1 MSFLYEPVSNP
12 PKIRRHYGFRLC
24 IRAAIARVFNMAL
37 PLRMIVLLL
46 VATATSSNVEGQ
58 FYNGLQMSFGK
69 SRLQFNT
76 FQWTYLRYDRFDVY
90 YYQEGQEVAQ
100 YVARIAEKKL
110 SDAEELFYNPIDSRL
125 IFIVYS
131 RLSDFRQSN
140 IGLVG
145 FSDEYNI
152 GGTTTIIDNKVSIY
166 FDGSLEDLE
175 KQVSEVVA
183 AVVIQNLLTGS
194 TLRDKLTGDTSV
206 DLPEWFQKGLEK
218 YTAQEWS
225 AETDARFKNGFL
237 TGRYHRLISLTGE
250 DAALAGQS
258 FWFFVARTYGRG
270 TISDILYL
278 TRVNRDFNSAFYQ
291 VLGTKI
297 KSLVKDWEAFYCN
310 RFSDDSTRVEPTGL
324 AVVKHPK
331 VGRTYMQVKLSAN
344 GKYLAYVTNEMSQ
357 QRVWLYDIQRK
368 KTKRIFS
375 LGYKLEQIPDYTNP
389 VLAWH
394 PNSTILT
401 FTVEEEGW
409 IYLYFYNTETRELT
423 KRMLPNFRKV
433 LSYSFSPDGSKL
445 VLSAVTHGQNDMF
458 VFNMA
463 SGVVEQ
469 ITNDPYADLYPR
481 FIHRGRAILFTS
493 NRPGDTLQATDYKHY
508 KPLRAQNLFTIDYPI
523 TTLPAVAVRLD
534 DFSSSVK
541 RSPVGLSNNRFA
553 FTDDKNGI
561 NNWYVGKEDSLISF
575 VDTAIHYRYLMHVA
589 PQSNYKGWISSFDF
603 NPARSTYAE
612 VVMQDGLTKTYLDE
626 AGNELD
632 NFSVKP
638 LRPTVFEAEEQKK
651 EHEQDSIA
659 AITPPMVVIPITV
672 ADSVEQ
678 ANAPADN
685 AKVDVNSYVFEDEK
699 LNSYF
704 ARKYG
709 DNFYIQRPEADSV
722 ERKRV
727 HVYHTTF
734 YPHSLVSQIDFGFL
748 NASYQPYTGG
758 AVYFNPGLNVL
769 FKIGTRDLFED
780 YRLVAGVSF
789 ASDFASNEY
798 LLSFENLK
806 GRWDKQ
812 LVFHRQAFKNETATN
827 IEKIHSHELLLAL
840 KYPFTQV
847 SAFRATF
854 TLRHDRQVML
864 ATDYQT
870 LGAPNTNKL
879 WGGVKFEYVFDN
891 TIRRGLNIFYG
902 TRYKF
907 FEESYVQVNGN
918 NPDLHVVGFDFRHY
932 AKIHRDLIFAWRF
945 ATSTSFGKARLVY
958 YLGSVDNW
966 INFSS
971 TVPTFNNNIPVKQ
984 EASYAFQTLATNLR
998 GFPQN
1003 VRNGNSFAVINN
1015 EVRWPF
1021 VRYFANRSLSSGFW
1035 DNLQVCLFGDIGSA
1049 WTGLNPYGGQNGYD
1063 KRTEQKGTI
1072 TVEVETNLDPIVY
1085 GYGFGVRS
1093 KILGYF
1099 MRFDWAW
1106 GVDSGVRQPRIF
1118 YFSLS
1123 TDF

>member
-1 MSFLYEPVSNP
+1 MKILYKPVSS
-12 PKIRRHYGFRLC
+12 KIKIHSRNGFWWC
-24 IRAAIARVFNMAL
+24 IHAKFAGVIRGVMPIR
-37 PLRMIVLLL
+37 LLL
-46 VATATSSNVEGQ
+46 LLFMMSVNVAANGQ

-69 SRLQFNT
+69 NRLQFNN
-76 FQWTYLRYDRFDVY
+76 FHWTYLRYDRFDVY
-90 YYQEGQEVAQ
+90 YYQEGEEIAR
-100 YVARIAEKKL
+100 YVARVADKKL
-110 SDAEELFYNPIDSRL
+110 GDAEELFYSPLDSRL

-166 FDGSLEDLE
+166 FDGNLDNLE

-183 AVVIQNLLTGS
+183 AVVIKNMLTGS
-194 TLRDKLTGDTSV
+194 SLRDKLTGDFGI

-237 TGRYHRLISLTGE
+237 TGGYHRLISLTGD

-258 FWFFVARTYGRG
+258 FWYFIARTYGKG

-278 TRVNRDFNSAFYQ
+278 TRINRDFNSAFYQ

-297 KSLVKDWEAFYCN
+297 KGLVHDWETFYCN
-310 RFSDDSTRVEPTGL
+310 RFSDDSTRVDPSGTL
-324 AVVKHPK
+324 VVKHPK
-331 VGRTYMQVKLSAN
+331 VGRTYMQVKLSGN

-375 LGYKLEQIPDYTNP
+375 LGYKLEQIPDYTTP

-394 PNSTILT
+394 PNSILLT
-401 FTVEEEGW
+401 FTVEEKGW
-409 IYLYFYNTETRELT
+409 IYIYFYNTETRELT
-423 KRMLPNFRKV
+423 KRMLPDFRKV
-433 LSYSFSPDGSKL
+433 LSYSFSPDGAKL
-445 VLSAVTHGQNDMF
+445 VLSAVTHGQNDLF
-458 VFNMA
+458 VFKMA

-469 ITNDPYADLYPR
+469 ITNDPYADLDPR
-481 FIHRGRAILFTS
+481 FIHRGSAILFSS
-493 NRPGDTLQATDYKHY
+493 NRPSDTLQVTDYEHY
-508 KPLRAQNLFTIDYPI
+508 KPLRAKALLTFEYPV
-523 TTLPAVAVRLD
+523 VAKPIIAKRLD
-534 DFSSSVK
+534 DFSSSAK
-541 RSPVGLSNNRFA
+541 RSMVELPNDRFV

-561 NNWYVGKEDSLISF
+561 NNWYFGVADSLVSF
-575 VDTAIHYRYLMHVA
+575 VDTSIHYRYQMNVI
-589 PQSNYKGWISSFDF
+589 PQSNYKGWVSSFDY
-603 NPARSTYAE
+603 NPVRSTFAQ
-612 VVMQDGLTKTYLDE
+612 VVMQNGKFKTYLDE
-626 AGNELD
+626 APADLNGLL
-632 NFSVKP
+632 VKS
-638 LRPTVFEAEEQKK
+638 LRPTVFKTEELVK
-651 EHEQDSIA
+651 EHIQDSIA
-659 AITPPMVVIPITV
+659 DITSHTVVIPMAV
-672 ADSVEQ
+672 ADSVEL
-678 ANAPADN
+678 ANAPANN
-685 AKVDVNSYVFEDEK
+685 AQVDVNSYVFEDEK
-699 LNSYF
+699 LNSFF
-704 ARKYG
+704 AKEYG
-709 DNFYIQRPEADSV
+709 DNFYIQRPEADSMT
-722 ERKRV
+722 RKKV
-727 HVYHTTF
+727 HIYQTTF

-748 NASYQPYTGG
+748 NSSYQPYTGG

-769 FKIGTRDLFED
+769 LKIGTRDLFED
-780 YRLVAGVSF
+780 YRLVGGVSF

-812 LVFHRQAFKNETATN
+812 LVFHRQAFKNETVDN
-827 IEKIHSHELLLAL
+827 IEKVHSHELLLAL

-847 SAFRATF
+847 SAFRTTF
-854 TLRHDRQVML
+854 SIRHDRQVML

-870 LGAPNTNKL
+870 LGASNTNKI
-879 WGGVKFEYVFDN
+879 WSGVKFEYIFDN
-891 TIRRGLNIFYG
+891 TIRRGLNILYG

-907 FEESYVQVNGN
+907 FEESYVQVNGK

-945 ATSTSFGKARLVY
+945 ATSTSFGKAKLVY

-971 TVPTFNNNIPVKQ
+971 AVPTFNNNIPVKQ
-984 EASYAFQTLATNLR
+984 ETSYAFQTLATNLR

-1003 VRNGNSFAVINN
+1003 VRNGNTFAVINN

-1021 VRYFANRSLSSGFW
+1021 IRYFANRSLSSGFW
-1035 DNLQVCLFGDIGSA
+1035 DNLQVCLFGDVGSA
-1049 WTGLNPYGGQNGYD
+1049 WTGLNPYGGENGYD

>member
-1 MSFLYEPVSNP
+1 MLTPFIGMTFSSELAFKPAKRSQQNCCREWIP
-12 PKIRRHYGFRLC
+12 
-24 IRAAIARVFNMAL
+24 AAR
-37 PLRMIVLLL
+37 LLL
-46 VATATSSNVEGQ
+46 LLFLLLAGNGARAQ

-69 SRLQFNT
+69 NRLQYNT

-90 YYQEGQEVAQ
+90 YYQEGEEIAR
-100 YVARIAEKKL
+100 YVAKIADKKL
-110 SDAEELFYNPIDSRL
+110 SDAEELFYNPIDNRL

-140 IGLVG
+140 IGLTG

-152 GGTTTIIDNKVSIY
+152 GGTTNISDNKVSIY

-175 KQVSEVVA
+175 RQVSEVVA
-183 AVVIQNLLTGS
+183 EVVIQNLLTGS
-194 TLRDKLTGDTSV
+194 SIRDKLTGDSGI
-206 DLPEWFQKGLEK
+206 DLPEWFQKGLER

-225 AETDARFKNGFL
+225 VETDARFKNGFL
-237 TGRYHRLISLTGE
+237 TGQYHRLISLTGE

-258 FWFFVARTYGRG
+258 FWFYIARTYGKG

-291 VLGTKI
+291 VLGTKVRA
-297 KSLVKDWEAFYCN
+297 LVKDWEAFYCN
-310 RFSDDSTRVEPTGL
+310 RFSDDSTRAMPTGTL
-324 AVVKHPK
+324 VVKHPK
-331 VGRTYMQVKLSAN
+331 AARRYMQVKLSAN

-357 QRVWLYDIQRK
+357 QRVWLYDIQK
-368 KTKRIFS
+368 KRTRRIFS

-394 PNSTILT
+394 PSSTILT

-409 IYLYFYNTETRELT
+409 IYLYFYNTDTRELT
-423 KRMLPNFRKV
+423 RRMLPDFRKV
-433 LSYSFSPDGSKL
+433 LSYSFSPNGTKL

-458 VFNMA
+458 IFNMS

-469 ITNDPYADLYPR
+469 ITNDPYADLDPR
-481 FIHRGRAILFTS
+481 FIRHGRAILFTS
-493 NRPGDTLQATDYKHY
+493 NRPSDTLQITNYDHY
-508 KPLRAQNLFTIDYPI
+508 KPLRAQNLFIVDYP
-523 TTLPAVAVRLD
+523 LPAPPVVATRLD
-534 DFSSSVK
+534 DFSQSVK
-541 RSPVGLSNNRFA
+541 RSPVELTGDRFA
-553 FTDDKNGI
+553 FTDNKNGI
-561 NNWYVGKEDSLISF
+561 ANWYVGKADSAVSY
-575 VDTAIHYRYLMHVA
+575 VDTAIHYRYFMHVA
-589 PQSNYKGWISSFDF
+589 PHSDYKTWISSFDV
-603 NPARSTYAE
+603 NPVRSTNAK
-612 VVMQDGLTKTYLDE
+612 VVMQDGRFKTYLDE
-626 AGNELD
+626 APLGSD

-638 LRPTVFEAEEQKK
+638 LRPTVFRAEELKK

-659 AITPPMVVIPITV
+659 AVTPPMVVIPMTV

-685 AKVDVNSYVFEDEK
+685 APVDINSYVFEDEK
-699 LNSYF
+699 LNSFF
-704 ARKYG
+704 AKKYG
-709 DNFYIQRPEADSV
+709 DNFYIQRQEPDSA
-722 ERKRV
+722 EKKKV

-734 YPHSLVSQIDFGFL
+734 YPHYLVNQIDFGFL
-748 NASYQPYTGG
+748 NSSYQAYTGG

-769 FKIGTRDLFED
+769 FKVGTRDLFED
-780 YRLVAGVSF
+780 YRLVGGVRF

-798 LLSFENLK
+798 LLSFEDLK

-812 LVFHRQAFKNETATN
+812 LVFHRQAFKNETATT
-827 IEKIHSHELLLAL
+827 IEKVHSHELVFAL

-870 LGAPNTNKL
+870 LGAANTNKL
-879 WGGVKFEYVFDN
+879 WSGVKFEYVFDN
-891 TIRRGLNIFYG
+891 TIRRGINILYG

-907 FEESYVQVNGN
+907 FEESYVQDNGN

-932 AKIHRDLIFAWRF
+932 QKIHRDLIFAWRF
-945 ATSTSFGKARLVY
+945 ATSTSFGKAKLVY

-971 TVPTFNNNIPVKQ
+971 SVPTFNNNMPVKQ
-984 EASYAFQTLATNLR
+984 AANYAFQTLASNLR

-1035 DNLQVCLFGDIGSA
+1035 NNLQVCLFGDIGSA
-1049 WTGLNPYGGQNGYD
+1049 WTGLNPYGGENGYD
-1063 KRTEQKGTI
+1063 KRIEQKGTI
-1072 TVEVETNLDPIVY
+1072 TVEVDTNLDPIVY